1 MQRCGPAYHRHAVG
15 LQVHIGTQILY
26 LGVCLLPYTFTST
39 FSALPHPFLSPP
51 SPLRPPTALLQY
63 GEMHDTVRSVR
74 SQISRAD
81 PRLRNGI
88 RVFAAC
94 PVAPIPAP
102 PPPPER
108 SRPSTCASNTQ
119 FSLEENVKHEAS
131 MNRGDEGKAGKKMC
145 TCHRMRSPR
154 LHLFGTARRR
164 AHATMGAPVTPCA
177 SPPDACLRNPRTAR
191 GRDAHVGTNPCPQPV
206 TSHKDANNSDAAVGT
221 GAGRIVTKVTEK
233 EVKQLAGITACLL
246 CAKSF
251 WLLDGTGKVA
261 KMLAEPRA
269 AESGALA
276 YPVCGLCRATHTT
289 HVWGSG
295 LWSWEF
301 FLRPGVHTVFKD
313 DLHLASVHSRL
324 SSLPHLLYYTLR
336 NPQYSTSY
344 WAAKQITTK
353 VVVRNNN
360 SAGTTKTK
368 VTRMKTTKTT
378 TTKETVTHQTN
389 NYW

>member
-1 MQRCGPAYHRHAVG
+1 MTMR
-15 LQVHIGTQILY
+15 
-26 LGVCLLPYTFTST
+26 LP
-39 FSALPHPFLSPP
+39 
-51 SPLRPPTALLQY
+51 
-63 GEMHDTVRSVR
+63 VIR
-74 SQISRAD
+74 SQH
-81 PRLRNGI
+81 
-88 RVFAAC
+88 
-94 PVAPIPAP
+94 
-102 PPPPER
+102 PPPER

-191 GRDAHVGTNPCPQPV
+191 GRAAHVGTNPCPQPV

-233 EVKQLAGITACLL
+233 EVRRSIVFVSAPRLWLTLHHLSRTTRTLPLLIPLRLRRPPLTLIQVKQLAGITACLL

-251 WLLDGTGKVA
+251 WPLDGTGKVA

-276 YPVCGLCRATHTT
+276 YPVCGLCRACAIVLTGNPTLSTT
-289 HVWGSG
+289 PTEGS
-295 LWSWEF
+295 E
-301 FLRPGVHTVFKD
+301 
-313 DLHLASVHSRL
+313 
-324 SSLPHLLYYTLR
+324 
-336 NPQYSTSY
+336 
-344 WAAKQITTK
+344 
-353 VVVRNNN
+353 
-360 SAGTTKTK
+360 
-368 VTRMKTTKTT
+368 
-378 TTKETVTHQTN
+378 
-389 NYW
+389 